1 MLEKKFHK
9 SSRKVTSC
17 SSHST
22 MTHMPLS
29 TSELSLI
36 SLMMLSVMIC
46 MSRGLQAV
54 TVCVLDVNVFGVRSA
69 VGWGG
74 GGRFYRGVC
83 DINNTGGQCGHNIH
97 GKKKSNA
104 NSYTDTHT
112 HSHTQDQPQSPQ
124 ALPKGHLFNVS
135 WTPSTYMCPDWSP
148 RQRE

>member
-29 TSELSLI
+29 TSELSL
-36 SLMMLSVMIC
+36 MLHDAVC

-69 VGWGG
+69 VG
-74 GGRFYRGVC
+74 
-83 DINNTGGQCGHNIH
+83 
-97 GKKKSNA
+97 
-104 NSYTDTHT
+104 
-112 HSHTQDQPQSPQ
+112 
-124 ALPKGHLFNVS
+124 
-135 WTPSTYMCPDWSP
+135 
-148 RQRE
+148 